1 MEKMENKEMWR
12 CDTKE
17 LDNTIAIQTQAL
29 LNLPSSMN
37 LGGSQRSK

>member
-1 MEKMENKEMWR
+1 MEKMENYEMWR
-12 CDTKE
+12 CNTKE
-17 LDNTIAIQTQAL
+17 LNNTIATQIQAL